1 MKTLLTLFVLLFSSS
16 VVAGDDLSGK
26 SIVCGKIVED
36 PELIKR
42 EIRYY
47 VFGYDF
53 LKNNIVKLYDHNGVF
68 TNDPEGSTVDFT
80 YKTNL
85 VSIFIEGSKS
95 YIDRK
100 TIDFINAEGEK
111 IFSGEDCIIYSNETI
126 GLNLIKMEQKLI
138 TEITKDNK
146 L

>member
-1 MKTLLTLFVLLFSSS
+1 MKTFLTLFVLFFSSS

-26 SIVCGKIVED
+26 SIVCGIIVED
-36 PELIKR
+36 SELIKR

-68 TNDPEGSTVDFT
+68 TNDPGSTLDFT

-85 VSIFIEGSKS
+85 VSIFIEGSPG

-100 TIDFINAEGEK
+100 TIDHISDKGEK
-111 IFSGEDCIIYSNETI
+111 IISGEDCIIYTNETI
-126 GLNLIKMEQKLI
+126 GFNLIKMEQKLI